1 MKRKI
6 PTRKSLFKIMSCLL
20 MLLLCGMVLAGC
32 KEQSAEKWG
41 LKEFTLVLLPGEDS
55 PENVKVREVFAQ
67 DLSEYLGIKVNE
79 YRATDYSAMIEGMR
93 TGEVQLANFGP
104 FSYVHA
110 VERSGAECIAVQAT
124 DGKSGYQSY
133 IVTQKDSDI
142 NSLED
147 LEGKSF
153 AFVDPESTSGNVVPC
168 NEILNAFP
176 EKGLTFDD
184 LHLNGTFFGS
194 VMFAGNHSNSLQG
207 VAKGDVD
214 AAAVSSSTYTNE
226 ILNGNVGED
235 QVKIIHES
243 PNIPSS
249 PWAIQKDL
257 PQELKDK
264 VTEFF
269 LNYDNEEYFYPKGKK
284 ADDPEKSFIAIEDS
298 EYDYIRELRDKFNLT
313 D

>member
-1 MKRKI
+1 MKRVVPK
-6 PTRKSLFKIMSCLL
+6 RKSTLK
-20 MLLLCGMVLAGC
+20 LAGC
-32 KEQSAEKWG
+32 LLALILCGLALTGCSEQSAEKWG
-41 LKEFTLVLLPGEDS
+41 LKEFNVVLIPGEES
-55 PENVKVREVFAQ
+55 PENTKIREVFAQ
-67 DLSEYLGIKVNE
+67 DLSEKLGIKVNE
-79 YRATDYSAMIEGMR
+79 YRATDYSAAIEAMR
-93 TGEVQLANFGP
+93 TGEAQLAALGP

-110 VERSGAECIAVQAT
+110 VDRAGAECIAVSAT
-124 DGKSGYQSY
+124 DGVAGYKSY
-133 IVTQKDSDI
+133 IVTQSDSDI

-147 LEGKSF
+147 LEGKTF

-184 LHLNGTFFGS
+184 LHLNGKFFSS
-194 VMFAGNHSNSLQG
+194 VMFSGTHPNSLQG
-207 VAKGDVD
+207 VAKGDID

-226 ILNGNVGED
+226 IKNGNVEEG

-257 PQELKDK
+257 PQELKDLVK
-264 VTEFF
+264 EFF
-269 LNYDNEEYFYPKGKK
+269 LTYDNEEYFYPKGKTES
-284 ADDPEKSFIAIEDS
+284 DPEKSFIEVSDS
-298 EYDYIRELRDKFNLT
+298 EYDYVRELRDKFNLT